1 MPPEY
6 KLDHFNGSS
15 NSTAS
20 VLVDYEP
27 VKFYH
32 VSFGWSKNI
41 ASERNYGKTRE
52 GPAKISYWPSS
63 YYFEVFGIVERA
75 LYDVFRRLIVWFAVL
90 MALIRFVVIKNAM
103 SPTFQKFSETF
114 FGLIVILISMLLSC
128 GVTGIRYSHEKIMN
142 GSYKIPKECVSKFP
156 PNFKARIYLPLIDE
170 EFWKNNF
177 MYGTAYSHI
186 FIDYRVGNRKKKP
199 EKTVRERCEHFL
211 KFSVCVFFCSHTIF
225 HAKNQPKLIFFKVIN
240 LYGNK
245 RKVRNFNRNSHK
257 TLKNCTKPDH
267 TTKMIT
273 LMTAASIIAECPIGI
288 LYVVL
293 SSSDTFQGFY
303 MLAADMSSIWEI
315 FPAINSSTHCLI
327 CFIISTQY
335 RKAVEDTF
343 SFLVS
348 TKKDTSV
355 ISVSSK
361 SKSGSVANQADK
373 RRKSEY

>member
-1 MPPEY
+1 
-6 KLDHFNGSS
+6 
-15 NSTAS
+15 
-20 VLVDYEP
+20 
-27 VKFYH
+27 
-32 VSFGWSKNI
+32 
-41 ASERNYGKTRE
+41 
-52 GPAKISYWPSS
+52 
-63 YYFEVFGIVERA
+63 
-75 LYDVFRRLIVWFAVL
+75 
-90 MALIRFVVIKNAM
+90 
-103 SPTFQKFSETF
+103 
-114 FGLIVILISMLLSC
+114 MLLSC

-170 EFWKNNF
+170 EFWKSWGF
-177 MYGTAYSHI
+177 FGLRTYTM
-186 FIDYRVGNRKKKP
+186 IDGLLKIISCMALPILTFLLIIELEIARRNR
-199 EKTVRERCEHFL
+199 R
-211 KFSVCVFFCSHTIF
+211 
-225 HAKNQPKLIFFKVIN
+225 KLSGKDVN
-240 LYGNK
+240 
-245 RKVRNFNRNSHK
+245 
-257 TLKNCTKPDH
+257 TKPDH